1 MLKVS
6 EAIHAERPSHK
17 ALQNAPE
24 HKELVNICWQTYL
37 KTLKENLSLGRSRD

>member
-6 EAIHAERPSHK
+6 EAIHAERPSHE

-24 HKELVNICWQTYL
+24 HKELVST
-37 KTLKENLSLGRSRD
+37 R